1 MRIRYLRVF
10 VTDLPAA
17 RKFYA
22 QILGLDILWEYEGK
36 AIGFDLGPVLIVE
49 DVSSEEDRNE
59 RALAG
64 RYVGCSI
71 EVEDIQTT
79 YSELVAKGV
88 HFTSPPEKQEWGGT
102 LANFEDS
109 AGNVLTL
116 VGNPESMLDR
126 STGQR
131 RQPCSRHSWTNNP
144 SAR

>member
-1 MRIRYLRVF
+1 MRIRYVRVL
-10 VTDLPAA
+10 VTDLAAA

-22 QILGLDILWEYEGK
+22 QILGLDILWEYENK

-59 RALAG
+59 RHLAG

-71 EVEDIQTT
+71 EVEDIQAT

-88 HFTSPPEKQEWGGT
+88 HFTAPPEKQEWGGT
-102 LANFEDS
+102 LAHFEDP

-116 VGNPESMLDR
+116 VGS
-126 STGQR
+126 S
-131 RQPCSRHSWTNNP
+131 
-144 SAR
+144 

>member
-1 MRIRYLRVF
+1 MRIRYLRIF

-22 QILGLDILWEYEGK
+22 EILGLPVLWEYENK
-36 AIGFDLGPVLIVE
+36 AIGFDLDVVLIVE
-49 DVSSEEDRNE
+49 DVSSEEDRSE

-71 EVEDIQTT
+71 EVEDIKATH
-79 YSELVAKGV
+79 SDLVAKGV

-102 LANFEDS
+102 LAHFEDP

-116 VGNPESMLDR
+116 VG
-126 STGQR
+126 
-131 RQPCSRHSWTNNP
+131 
-144 SAR
+144 

>member
-17 RKFYA
+17 KTFYA
-22 QILGLDILWEYEGK
+22 QTLGLGMLWEYENK
-36 AIGFDLGPVLIVE
+36 AIGFDLGLVLIVE

-64 RYVGCSI
+64 RFVGCSI
-71 EVEDIQTT
+71 EVEDIQAT
-79 YSELVAKGV
+79 YSELLAKGV

-102 LANFEDS
+102 LAHFEDT

-116 VGNPESMLDR
+116 VG
-126 STGQR
+126 
-131 RQPCSRHSWTNNP
+131 
-144 SAR
+144 